1 MSKFLRES
9 QNGFDRIDTK
19 AGIIYGVKVLGAK
32 SKNGRIYEDSAM
44 RRAVPMYEGVSV
56 NLNHIRNDP
65 NTKSY
70 TERPIQDRWGVLKNA
85 RFEDGSI
92 YADLHYLKSHPAT
105 PQLVEAAA
113 RFPETF
119 GLSHDAGGDE
129 QMIDGERRVVELYE
143 VRSVDVVADPATN
156 AGLFESYLPSERQ
169 QMMESRL
176 KRRSVRLAR
185 MNLLEVRDGDG
196 DGKINDGKSSE
207 APAPPK
213 QAKKRASQSRAPKK
227 VSQTAPAQQSQSDQN
242 KQSEEHF
249 YKNKQVLGAIAEKTL
264 GLETTETRNSDRLD
278 FAETS
283 VWSMRKAGKEAFL
296 AGAGRPPNTK
306 EQLAI
311 DAVLKKE
318 FNRDSLDTK
327 NNSSDF
333 SEIYVKSAR
342 IALGAIHKQGA
353 SSGSSSGAKKPKDAQ
368 TKLSQADRIA
378 RAERR
383 STRYARMANK
393 AYSRGR
399 EYVDASKQVGGPM
412 SDRLRA
418 RGDELVKSSRR
429 LMGKSSTV
437 KKAIDKVKSN
447 AQK

>member
-32 SKNGRIYEDSAM
+32 SKNGRIYEDAAM

-207 APAPPK
+207 GPAP
-213 QAKKRASQSRAPKK
+213 QKK
-227 VSQTAPAQQSQSDQN
+227 
-242 KQSEEHF
+242 
-249 YKNKQVLGAIAEKTL
+249 
-264 GLETTETRNSDRLD
+264 
-278 FAETS
+278 
-283 VWSMRKAGKEAFL
+283 
-296 AGAGRPPNTK
+296 
-306 EQLAI
+306 
-311 DAVLKKE
+311 
-318 FNRDSLDTK
+318 
-327 NNSSDF
+327 
-333 SEIYVKSAR
+333 
-342 IALGAIHKQGA
+342 A
-353 SSGSSSGAKKPKDAQ
+353 SS
-368 TKLSQADRIA
+368 KLSQADRIA

-393 AYSRGR
+393 AYSRGQG
-399 EYVDASKQVGGPM
+399 YIDASNQVGGPM

-437 KKAIDKVKSN
+437 KKAIAKVSEPSKGPSSSKKIPSSLTQADKVTRAQRRADRYQKKGMRMEDKGNTMVQSAGSNDKQASKGYELIRAGNRLTGKSQTVRKAIDKVKSN

>member
-1 MSKFLRES
+1 
-9 QNGFDRIDTK
+9 
-19 AGIIYGVKVLGAK
+19 
-32 SKNGRIYEDSAM
+32 
-44 RRAVPMYEGVSV
+44 
-56 NLNHIRNDP
+56 
-65 NTKSY
+65 
-70 TERPIQDRWGVLKNA
+70 
-85 RFEDGSI
+85 
-92 YADLHYLKSHPAT
+92 
-105 PQLVEAAA
+105 
-113 RFPETF
+113 
-119 GLSHDAGGDE
+119 
-129 QMIDGERRVVELYE
+129 
-143 VRSVDVVADPATN
+143 
-156 AGLFESYLPSERQ
+156 
-169 QMMESRL
+169 
-176 KRRSVRLAR
+176 

-207 APAPPK
+207 GPAPPK
-213 QAKKRASQSRAPKK
+213 QAKKRVSQSRASKK

-283 VWSMRKAGKEAFL
+283 VWSMRKAGKEAFV

-318 FNRDSLDTK
+318 FDRDSLDTK

-333 SEIYVKSAR
+333 SEIHVKSAR

-393 AYSRGR
+393 AYSRGQG
-399 EYVDASKQVGGPM
+399 YVDASKQVGGPM

-418 RGDELVKSSRR
+418 RGDELVQSSRR
-429 LMGKSSTV
+429 LMGKSNTV
-437 KKAIDKVKSN
+437 KKAIAKVSDPSQSPSSSKKIPSSLTQADKITRAQRRADRYQKKGMRMEDKGNTMVQSAGSNDKQASKGYELIRAGNRLTGKSQTVRKAIDKVKSN

>member
-169 QMMESRL
+169 RMMESRL

-185 MNLLEVRDGDG
+185 MNFLEVRDGDG

-207 APAPPK
+207 GPAP
-213 QAKKRASQSRAPKK
+213 QKK
-227 VSQTAPAQQSQSDQN
+227 
-242 KQSEEHF
+242 
-249 YKNKQVLGAIAEKTL
+249 
-264 GLETTETRNSDRLD
+264 
-278 FAETS
+278 
-283 VWSMRKAGKEAFL
+283 
-296 AGAGRPPNTK
+296 
-306 EQLAI
+306 
-311 DAVLKKE
+311 
-318 FNRDSLDTK
+318 
-327 NNSSDF
+327 
-333 SEIYVKSAR
+333 
-342 IALGAIHKQGA
+342 A
-353 SSGSSSGAKKPKDAQ
+353 SS
-368 TKLSQADRIA
+368 KLSQADRIA

-393 AYSRGR
+393 AYSRGQG
-399 EYVDASKQVGGPM
+399 YVDASKQVGGPM

-429 LMGKSSTV
+429 LMGKSGTV
-437 KKAIDKVKSN
+437 KKAIAKVSDPSQSPSSSKKIPSSLTQAKKITRAQRRADRYQKKGMRMEDKGNTMVQSAGSNDKQASKGYELIRAGNRLTGKSQTVRKAIDKVKSN